1 MNTTKGSVTV
11 SFALVFVILF
21 SFILSFF
28 EMASHVARASY
39 HAAAALLATEN
50 YFGEYVRPLYEEYH
64 IFAREESEGDKI
76 VARAEEIIGADV
88 AYMTEKREGER
99 SLLLRSGAEFEVTEA
114 KTLTSDAAAGFYR
127 QAVTA
132 MKYRGALEV
141 AQLLKDFS
149 GMTEQAEKNLEV
161 AAAKAEADHAY
172 GKVEERILHLIGLI
186 DGVDIVQY
194 EKFLDGKGVLF
205 QKDAYVKY
213 FCTTPAMASEYF
225 DRAEVYQAFSENSE
239 NPCDTLENLI
249 VQAEYLADE
258 IELRRA
264 DEAVCR
270 SELARLRGKKAV
282 TKTEK
287 ERIKEDLKEVKEQYR
302 SVVFEI
308 GVLTLSGNKPSE
320 LAELLLQE
328 EELESAKKMLEEEE
342 TRLED
347 EEKALEIEIKEW
359 EKEEKRLE
367 RLEKNHKK
375 SVKSLVK
382 EETAFLEQAEK
393 VRGICEEAYAYVEEI
408 EKEVKIAAKA
418 KSTCETVLDAAQ
430 WVVGEETVNAYRED
444 LKAYEVYE
452 DLGDYNFPE
461 MKQTLLENKS
471 VLWNIKKQ
479 DVREDATALRNA
491 AENWRSN
498 KTVVQNYSFAGLKL
512 DYGEMSLAG
521 DLYDGV
527 ESLVSK
533 EVADGF
539 LGFLT
544 EKEVS
549 EKVLDTSELSSGF
562 SYEDDDSF
570 SVFSLLGTDMSG
582 ILDEMQGLLPEGSN
596 VSTAIGGITDPILF
610 QSYLF
615 THFSNYL
622 EENPEGALS
631 YELEYLV
638 GGKDSD
644 EENLSAVAMRLC
656 VIRTVLHFVSLYS
669 DSERK
674 APVEQAALAACGA
687 IGLPALK
694 SIAVFLLLFVW
705 ALEEAMIDTAAF
717 LQGKKL
723 LLYPGKNGGSLTFP
737 DILRFSKSFI
747 LEMAEKKENAKGLV
761 LGYHEFLHLFVFLTP
776 KGEKSYRALDL
787 MQENMRKAYGDS
799 FRINRCVWKISY
811 RVNGKEYTYAY
822 E

>member
-1 MNTTKGSVTV
+1 MKEIKGSVTI

-39 HAAAALLATEN
+39 HASAALLATEN
-50 YFGEYVRPLYEEYH
+50 YFGEYLRPLYEEYH

-76 VARAEEIIGADV
+76 VSRAGEIIGADV

-99 SLLLRSGAEFEVTEA
+99 SLLLRSGAGFEVTDA
-114 KTLTSDAAAGFYR
+114 KTLTSDGAAGFYH

-132 MKYRGALEV
+132 MKYRGTLEV
-141 AQLLKDFS
+141 AQVLSELS
-149 GMTEQAEKNLEV
+149 GMTEQAEKHLEV
-161 AAAKAEADHAY
+161 AAAKAETDSAY

-194 EKFLDGKGVLF
+194 EKFLGGKGVLF

-213 FCTTPAMASEYF
+213 FCTTPAVASVYF
-225 DRAEVYQAFSENSE
+225 DRTEVYQAFLENYE
-239 NPCDTLENLI
+239 NPCDTLERMAT
-249 VQAEYLADE
+249 QAENLATEIEQRKADE
-258 IELRRA
+258 V
-264 DEAVCR
+264 VCR
-270 SELARLRGKKAV
+270 SELARLRGKRAV
-282 TKTEK
+282 TESELARVK
-287 ERIKEDLKEVKEQYR
+287 DNLKAVKEQYR
-302 SVVFEI
+302 SVFFEI
-308 GVLTLSGNKPSE
+308 GVLILAGDKEEE
-320 LAELLLQE
+320 LAELLLREAELKAVQATLETE
-328 EELESAKKMLEEEE
+328 ES
-342 TRLED
+342 RLED
-347 EEKALEIEIKEW
+347 EEEALKDEIKEW

-367 RLEKNHKK
+367 RLEKSHKK
-375 SVKSLVK
+375 SVGDLSK
-382 EETAFLEQAEK
+382 EEKTFVEQAEK
-393 VRGICEEAYAYVEEI
+393 VRGICEEAYRYVDDI
-408 EKEVKIAAKA
+408 EKEIKIAAKA
-418 KSTCETVLDAAQ
+418 KDACEAVLSSAQ
-430 WVVGEETVNAYRED
+430 LIVGEEAVNAYRED
-444 LKAYEVYE
+444 LEAYEVYE
-452 DLGDYNFPE
+452 DLDGYNFPE

-471 VLWNIKKQ
+471 VLWNIRKQ
-479 DVREDATALRNA
+479 DVREDATVLRNVA
-491 AENWRSN
+491 KNWRNS
-498 KTVVQNYSFAGLKL
+498 KTTVQNYSFEGLEL
-512 DYGEMSLAG
+512 DYGELSLAG

-527 ESLVSK
+527 ESLISE

-544 EKEVS
+544 EKDLS
-549 EKVLDTSELSSGF
+549 EKVLNTSELPSGF
-562 SYEDDDSF
+562 SYGEDESF
-570 SVFSLLGTDMSG
+570 SAFSLLGTDMSG
-582 ILDEMQGLLPEGSN
+582 VFEEMKELLPEGGTMS
-596 VSTAIGGITDPILF
+596 SAIGSITDPILF

-631 YELEYLV
+631 YELEYLI

-674 APVEQAALAACGA
+674 APVEQVALAACGA

-717 LQGKKL
+717 LQGKRL
-723 LLYPGKNGGSLTFP
+723 LLYPGKDGGSLAFP

-747 LEMAEKKENAKGLV
+747 LEMAEKKENANGLA

-776 KGEKSYRALDL
+776 KGEKTYRALDL
-787 MQENMRKAYGDS
+787 IQENLRKTYGDT
-799 FRINRCVWKISY
+799 FRINRCVWKVSY
-811 RVNGKEYTYAY
+811 RVDGKDYTYAY